1 MARIV
6 ILGAGIMGLAA
17 AHRAVQLGH
26 EVELVE
32 ADYQPGGMAAHFQ
45 FSGISIERFYH
56 FVCRSDASTFAL
68 MAELGIAD
76 KMRWVPT
83 SMGYY
88 IKSKLYDW
96 GTPLS
101 LLTFPHLDLVSK
113 FRYGLQMFLATKKT
127 DWSDL
132 DALPVRSWVEQGAGK
147 RAYDVLWRQLL
158 ELKFFEFSENISAA
172 WIWTRVKRVGTSR
185 RSMFQEELG
194 FIEGGSETL
203 VQALTSA
210 IEQQGGRIHL
220 STPVRKIETAA
231 GRVTGVTAG
240 DKLFPAD
247 AVISTVPAPLVPDLA
262 PDLPEDAKA
271 AYRNILNIGV
281 VCVMLR
287 LAKPVSKHFWV
298 NIVDPGID
306 IPGFIEFSN
315 LRPVG
320 ANIVYVPYYM
330 PVTHRK
336 WAWTDA
342 QFVEEAFSY
351 LRTVNPALG
360 AEDLLDSAVGRLKH
374 AQPVCPPRFLETLP
388 AVQTPIAGLQA
399 ADTCYY
405 YPEDRGISESIR
417 FGRMMAEAVS

>member
-1 MARIV
+1 MARVV
-6 ILGAGIMGLAA
+6 ILKAGIMGLAA
-17 AHRAVQLGH
+17 AHRAAQLGH
-26 EVELVE
+26 QVDVVE
-32 ADYQPGGMAAHFQ
+32 ADHQPGGMAAHFQ

-68 MAELGIAD
+68 MAELGLSD

-88 IKSKLYDW
+88 IKEKLFDW

-101 LLTFPHLDLVSK
+101 LLAFPHLDLVSK

-132 DALPVRSWVEQGAGK
+132 DKLPVRTWVERGAGK

-158 ELKFFEFSENISAA
+158 ELKFFEFSQNISAA

-185 RSMFQEELG
+185 SSMFQEELG
-194 FIEGGSETL
+194 FIDGGSETL
-203 VQALTSA
+203 VRAVSQA
-210 IEQQGGRIHL
+210 IEKLGGRIHL
-220 STPVRKIETAA
+220 STPVRKVETVA
-231 GRVTGVTAG
+231 GRVTAVAAG
-240 DKLFPAD
+240 DKIFLAD

-262 PDLPEDAKA
+262 PDLPETAKA
-271 AYRNILNIGV
+271 SYRGILNIGV

-287 LAKPVSKHFWV
+287 LGQKVSNHFWV
-298 NIVDPGID
+298 NIVDPNID

-330 PVTHRK
+330 PVTHEK
-336 WAWTDA
+336 WNWTDA
-342 QFVEEAFSY
+342 QLVAEAFSY
-351 LRTVNPALG
+351 LRQVNPKLA
-360 AEDLLDSAVGRLKH
+360 AADLLDSAVGRLKH

-388 AVQTPIAGLQA
+388 PVQTPIAGLQA
-399 ADTCYY
+399 ADTCFY

-417 FGRMMAEAVS
+417 FGRIMAEAI